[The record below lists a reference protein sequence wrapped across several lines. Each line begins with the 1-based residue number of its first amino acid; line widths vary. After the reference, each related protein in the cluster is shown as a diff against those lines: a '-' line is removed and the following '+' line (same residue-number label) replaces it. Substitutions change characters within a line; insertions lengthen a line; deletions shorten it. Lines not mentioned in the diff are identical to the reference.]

1 MAIKSLSVT
10 LPAEN
15 RWHSQFRIIPV
26 GFIYRETICEV
37 GPTKSRAVTWL
48 NDGRA
53 VIIAG
58 PERKEEGNSFQKTVR
73 ETWVEKAMSTRK
85 YSII

>member
-1 MAIKSLSVT
+1 MPLNALFCFPFVHISMAIKSLSLT

-15 RWHSQFRIIPV
+15 RWNSQFRIIPV

-37 GPTKSRAVTWL
+37 EPTKSRAVTWL

-58 PERKEEGNSFQKTVR
+58 PERKEEGNSF
-73 ETWVEKAMSTRK
+73 MGLSP
-85 YSII
+85 